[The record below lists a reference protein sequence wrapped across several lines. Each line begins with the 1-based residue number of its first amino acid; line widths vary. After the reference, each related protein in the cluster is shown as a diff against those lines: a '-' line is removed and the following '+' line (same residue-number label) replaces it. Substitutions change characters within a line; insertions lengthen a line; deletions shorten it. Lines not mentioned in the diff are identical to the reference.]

1 MAARSGQLS
10 TVGWFN
16 TKLSLNLPQL
26 GELKIPR
33 PMDVTGGFSLYDRF
47 MKRVY
52 LADAQTEER
61 SALRLMLLDLNM
73 QVVGEAA
80 DWTTALAQAP
90 ATGPDIVVV
99 DWDLVAEGSGAA
111 HSTNSGQALAELRL
125 ACPTAIVI
133 VLISHLDARQ
143 QAALSAGA
151 DAFISK
157 SEMPDR
163 VAERL
168 RVAAGSA
175 AA

>member
-1 MAARSGQLS
+1 LIEQPD
-10 TVGWFN
+10 
-16 TKLSLNLPQL
+16 LPQL
-26 GELKIPR
+26 VELKLPR
-33 PMDVTGGFSLYDRF
+33 PMDVPGGVLLYDGC

-61 SALRLMLLDLNM
+61 SALRLMLIELNL

-80 DWTTALAQAP
+80 DWPTALGQAP
-90 ATGPDIVVV
+90 ATHPDMVVV
-99 DWDLVAEGSGAA
+99 DWNLVADGARTSD
-111 HSTNSGQALAELRL
+111 STNSVQALAELRV
-125 ACPTAIVI
+125 ACPTAVVI

-163 VAERL
+163 VAECL
-168 RVAAGSA
+168 REAAVSLGA
-175 AA
+175 